1 MRENSAEDVQTKI
14 AHGMSTIK
22 KKITFETSI
31 IYSFILYKA
40 QTP

>member
-22 KKITFETSI
+22 KNYIRNKHNIF
-31 IYSFILYKA
+31 IYPL
-40 QTP
+40 